1 MSKQPREFRI
11 GKSFSFL
18 LLVGVI
24 ALNLSSCMTVRG
36 SESMNS
42 QVVSKEQ
49 FANKKIAIFPVKA
62 QTALTTDSLLSLR
75 TALNEKIDEKI
86 KGKLPDSTIIDTK
99 TTINILNDSG
109 KLEILDDIVRVYEN
123 TGVFD
128 KKLTS
133 SLFNIVKSDYI
144 VFSRLKAEKMS
155 IAFMGKGF
163 GASLEVVIIGKSQND
178 VIWGGSGEYKR
189 GGVLGFGT
197 TENKTAAEELIRLAF
212 QNF

>member
-36 SESMNS
+36 TESMNS
-42 QVVSKEQ
+42 QVISKEQ

-62 QTALTTDSLLSLR
+62 QTALSTDSLLSLR
-75 TALNEKIDEKI
+75 TALNEKLDDKMKE
-86 KGKLPDSTIIDTK
+86 KLPNSTVIDTK
-99 TTINILNDSG
+99 TTSNILNDSG
-109 KLEILDDIVRVYEN
+109 KLEILDDIVRVYDN
-123 TGVFD
+123 TGIFD

-144 VFSRLKAEKMS
+144 VFSRLKAEKMAV
-155 IAFMGKGF
+155 AFVGKGF

-189 GGVLGFGT
+189 GGVFGFGT
-197 TENKTAAEELIRLAF
+197 TENKAAAEELIRLAF

>member
-109 KLEILDDIVRVYEN
+109 KLEILDDIVRVYDN
-123 TGVFD
+123 TGIFD

-133 SLFNIVKSDYI
+133 HLFNIVKSDYI